1 MFGNGAAI
9 GTVITVVNHRV
20 TLPVLQRARTACCAV
35 AVGAALRAAAGC
47 RVGTL
52 AVRAPAAATTASA
65 FGLFFFFSLRTD
77 FPFSALS

>member
-20 TLPVLQRARTACCAV
+20 TLPVLQRAPAACCAV
-35 AVGAALRAAAGC
+35 AVGATMRGAAGC
-47 RVGTL
+47 RIGSATI
-52 AVRAPAAATTASA
+52 RATATSTTA

>member
-9 GTVITVVNHRV
+9 GRVLTVVNHRV
-20 TLPVLQRARTACCAV
+20 TLPVLQRAPAACCAV
-35 AVGAALRAAAGC
+35 AVGTSVRGAAGC
-47 RVGTL
+47 RIGTVT
-52 AVRAPAAATTASA
+52 VRAAATAAA